1 MYRDEELNVHEEC
14 EDPRKS
20 KYFTPYITSSCYEM
34 QLPTIEESYVT
45 TRHCPICGNFTDF
58 REDTNF
64 YLGFNLD
71 EFDFEDDS
79 NPYFEPDYDQYY
91 NPYYRYYYKPY
102 PTYGPW

>member
-1 MYRDEELNVHEEC
+1 MYSDEELNVPEEY

-20 KYFTPYITSSCYEM
+20 KCFTPHITSRYYET
-34 QLPTIEESYVT
+34 QLSTVEESYRT
-45 TRHCPICGNFTDF
+45 TRQCPICGNFTDL

-64 YLGFNLD
+64 DLDFDLD

-79 NPYFEPDYDQYY
+79 NPYFEPNYDPYY

>member
-14 EDPRKS
+14 EYPRKS

-64 YLGFNLD
+64 DLD

-79 NPYFEPDYDQYY
+79 NPYFEPNYDPYY